1 MKIARTIC
9 AALSLCA
16 VLTTQQSVCGQG
28 ASGPEQ
34 GGPYGTMELR
44 DVTVIDGSGAPAFGP
59 VNVYI
64 KGNRIE
70 RIAGTDAISRN
81 RAGGGEA
88 GNAKAEK
95 QPDRVI
101 EGKGMFVMPGL

>member
-1 MKIARTIC
+1 MQNMLARAVLVLC
-9 AALSLCA
+9 ALSLGL
-16 VLTTQQSVCGQG
+16 VQG
-28 ASGPEQ
+28 VRAQVANGPEQ
-34 GGPYGTMELR
+34 GGPYGTMEIR

-70 RIAGTDAISRN
+70 RIAATDAISRN
-81 RAGGGEA
+81 RAEGGEA

-95 QPDRVI
+95 QSDRVI
-101 EGKGMFVMPGL
+101 VGKGM